1 VRRLV
6 SLYGMPPGRLLLP
19 ALATGVLAGVP
30 ATAHAAVTPA
40 YVPGEVVV
48 RVTPAAST
56 AGQAAEQAGVRAG
69 IGVAPAP
76 HTRVLNLKPGQ
87 TVKGAARRLRRT
99 PGVAYAVPN
108 YVARA
113 SGSFDPDDRGRGRGW
128 RHVQWNFLPGVG
140 VNAQAGW
147 ANDIAAGR
155 PGGQGVRVAVLDTGV
170 AYKRFGRRFPRSP
183 DFQGTRFVDPYDF
196 VGHDPRPYD
205 TFGHGTHVAG
215 TIAEQTNNHI
225 GVTGLAY
232 GASIMPVRVL
242 DSAGYGN
249 AATIARGIRYA
260 ARHGAQIINL
270 SLEFPSRVRATS
282 IPDVIRAMR
291 FARNRGVLVV
301 AAAGNDY
308 ASALAYPAR
317 SSSALAVGATT
328 AHRCLADYS
337 NIGAGIDLV
346 APGGG
351 PDADLPLP
359 GCAPDG
365 RGRPVYQMTFTHGRH
380 FGLPGGYK
388 GTSMAVPHVS
398 GVAALVIASGVI
410 GRHPSPDVLAQRLED
425 TAQDLGGSRPNT
437 RFGWGL
443 VDAGA
448 ATSSG

>member
-1 VRRLV
+1 
-6 SLYGMPPGRLLLP
+6 MPRLLLP
-19 ALATGVLAGVP
+19 ALAAGVLAGAP
-30 ATAHAAVTPA
+30 ATAQAAAGPA

-48 RVTPAAST
+48 HVSPAAST
-56 AGQAAEQAGVRAG
+56 AQHAAEEAGVRAAAG
-69 IGVAPAP
+69 AVTAPR
-76 HTRVLNLKPGQ
+76 TRVLHLHPGQ
-87 TVKGAARRLRRT
+87 SVKSAARSLRRQ

-108 YVARA
+108 YVAHA
-113 SGSFDPDDRGRGRGW
+113 SGAFNPDDRGWGKGW
-128 RHVQWNFLPGVG
+128 RHVQWNFLPLTG
-140 VNAQAGW
+140 VNAPGGW
-147 ANDIAAGR
+147 ANAIAAGR
-155 PGGQGVRVAVLDTGV
+155 PGGKGVRVAVLDTGV

-183 DFQGTRFVDPYDF
+183 DFRGTRFVAPYDF

-205 TFGHGTHVAG
+205 IFGHGTHVAG

-270 SLEFPSRVRATS
+270 SLEFPSRVRAAS
-282 IPDVIRAMR
+282 IPDVITAMR
-291 FARNRGVLVV
+291 FARRRGALVV

-317 SSSALAVGATT
+317 SSAALAVGATT
-328 AHRCLADYS
+328 PHRCLADYS
-337 NIGAGIDLV
+337 NIGTGIDLV

-351 PDADLPLP
+351 PDADLPFP
-359 GCAPDG
+359 GCAPGG
-365 RGRPVYQMTFTHGRH
+365 RGRPVVQMTFTHGRH

-388 GTSMAVPHVS
+388 GTSMAVPHVT
-398 GVAALVIASGVI
+398 GVAALVIASGVV
-410 GRHPSPDVLAQRLED
+410 GRRPTPTVLARQLEA
-425 TAQDLGGSRPNT
+425 TAQDLGDPGFDP

>member
-1 VRRLV
+1 
-6 SLYGMPPGRLLLP
+6 MPRPRLLLP
-19 ALATGVLAGVP
+19 FLAVGVLAGAP
-30 ATAHAAVTPA
+30 ASAHAAVKPA

-48 RVTPAAST
+48 RISPTAST
-56 AGQAAEQAGVRAG
+56 AQHAAEEAGVRAG
-69 IGVAPAP
+69 VAVATAP
-76 HTRVLNLKPGQ
+76 RTRVLHLDRGQ
-87 TVKGAARRLRRT
+87 TVQGAARRLRRQ
-99 PGVAYAVPN
+99 PGVTSAVPN
-108 YVARA
+108 YVAHA
-113 SGSFDPDDRGRGRGW
+113 SGFNPDDRGWGKGW
-128 RHVQWNFLPGVG
+128 RHVQWNFLPGIG
-140 VNAQAGW
+140 VNAPGGW
-147 ANDIAAGR
+147 ANAIAAGR
-155 PGGQGVRVAVLDTGV
+155 PGGKGVRVGVLDTGV

-183 DFQGTRFVDPYDF
+183 DFRGTRFVAPYDF
-196 VGHDPRPYD
+196 VGHDRRPYD

-215 TIAEQTNNHI
+215 TIAERTNNRI

-232 GASIMPVRVL
+232 RASIMPVRVL

-270 SLEFPSRVRATS
+270 SLEFPSRVRAAS
-282 IPDVIRAMR
+282 IPDVIRAMK
-291 FARNRGVLVV
+291 FARRRGVLVV

-317 SSSALAVGATT
+317 SASALAVGATT

-337 NIGAGIDLV
+337 NIGTGIDLV

-351 PDADLPLP
+351 PDADLPFP

-365 RGRPVYQMTFTHGRH
+365 RGRPVYQMTFTHGRR

-388 GTSMAVPHVS
+388 GTSMAVPHVT
-398 GVAALVIASGVI
+398 GVAALVIASGVV
-410 GRHPSPDVLAQRLED
+410 GRHPPPTVLARQLEA
-425 TAQDLGGSRPNT
+425 TAQDLGDPGFDP